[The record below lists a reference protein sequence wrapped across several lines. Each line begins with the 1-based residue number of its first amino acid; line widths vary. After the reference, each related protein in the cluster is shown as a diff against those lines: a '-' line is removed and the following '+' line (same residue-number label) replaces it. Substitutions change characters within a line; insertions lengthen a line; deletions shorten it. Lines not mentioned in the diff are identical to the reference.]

1 MFVNIFC
8 LWQTYNFNDS
18 ETHIFE
24 AKAHN
29 PRTND
34 NAVEQLEK
42 RENETQAKVDEL
54 QKKVSE
60 RREQLDTLK
69 HELYDKFGR
78 GAINLDE

>member
-42 RENETQAKVDEL
+42 QTIPAFTGSFSHFVLGFQRIHIPV
-54 QKKVSE
+54 
-60 RREQLDTLK
+60 
-69 HELYDKFGR
+69 
-78 GAINLDE
+78 